1 MFNYLPLYGYNV
13 FMKKTLK
20 KVVQPI
26 IPKSLIN
33 FFHYTESIAAAKKY
47 KNPSEQMI
55 VIGIVGSKGK
65 TTTANMLWSILSA
78 DGHKVGLIGTANI
91 RYGSKEEMNPYHM
104 TMPGAFVMQKILAKM
119 ASMKCKY
126 VIMEVPSEGQTQYRH
141 IGINFDVLV
150 FTNVTK
156 ELMAAHD
163 FSMET
168 LHKHNKRVFK
178 RLTHSRRKTIDL
190 ARTPK
195 MIIANTDN
203 KHAKDYLIFQA
214 DKKLTFGTKT
224 DADYKITDV
233 QDTQNG
239 ISFDINGTSYKV
251 KILGKINAINAAG
264 AIATASALGANKKA
278 ITSGLSKLP
287 TIPGR
292 MEVIEGKQP
301 FTVVVDYAHE
311 QASMTALMN
320 SAKDMKPKGAK
331 VITLLG
337 AEGGGRD
344 SAKRPE
350 MGEICAKG
358 SDIIILSNVDPYE
371 DDPMYIINDIK
382 KGAIKAGAKEG
393 KSMLIVPDRREG
405 IRKAL
410 QLAKK
415 DDLVLITGKGA
426 EQSIVIGGKSS
437 PWDDRKVVK
446 EELNAIYKK

>member
-1 MFNYLPLYGYNV
+1 
-13 FMKKTLK
+13 MKKTLK

-26 IPKSLIN
+26 VPKSLIN
-33 FFHYTESIAAAKKY
+33 FFHYTESIAAAQKY
-47 KNPSEQMI
+47 KKPSEQMI

-91 RYGSKEEMNPYHM
+91 RYGNKEEMNPYHM

-214 DKKLTFGTKT
+214 DKKLTFGTKA

-371 DDPMYIINDIK
+371 DDPMDIINDIK
-382 KGAIKAGAKEG
+382 KGANKAGAKEG
-393 KSMLIVPDRREG
+393 KSMFIVPDRREG

-437 PWDDRKVVK
+437 PWDDRMAVK

>member
-1 MFNYLPLYGYNV
+1 
-13 FMKKTLK
+13 MKKTLK

-33 FFHYTESIAAAKKY
+33 FFHYTESITAAQKY
-47 KNPSEQMI
+47 KKPSEGMI

-78 DGHKVGLIGTANI
+78 DGNKVGLIGTANI
-91 RYGSKEEMNPYHM
+91 RYGIKEEMNPYHM

-126 VIMEVPSEGQTQYRH
+126 VVMEVPSEGQTQYRH
-141 IGINFDVLV
+141 VGINFDVLV

-178 RLTHSRRKTIDL
+178 HLTHSKRKTIDL

-195 MIIANTDN
+195 MIIANTDS

-214 DKKLTFGTKT
+214 DKKVTFGTKA
-224 DADYKITDV
+224 DADYKITNLADI
-233 QDTQNG
+233 QSG
-239 ISFDINGTSYKV
+239 ISFDIDKSSYKV

-278 ITSGLSKLP
+278 ISTGLSKLP

-301 FTVVVDYAHE
+301 FTLVVDYAHE

-320 SAKDMKPKGAK
+320 SAKDIKPKSAK

-344 SAKRPE
+344 SAKRPV

-371 DDPMYIINDIK
+371 DDPIDIINDIK
-382 KGAIKAGAKEG
+382 KGALKAGAKEG
-393 KSMLIVPDRREG
+393 KNMFIVPDRREG

-426 EQSIVIGGKSS
+426 EQSIVIDGKSS
-437 PWDDRKVVK
+437 PWDDRKVVR
-446 EELNAIYKK
+446 EELKSL

>member
-1 MFNYLPLYGYNV
+1 
-13 FMKKTLK
+13 MKKALK

-33 FFHYTESIAAAKKY
+33 FFHYTESIAAAQKY
-47 KNPSEQMI
+47 KKPSEKMI

-78 DGHKVGLIGTANI
+78 DGNKVGLIGTANI
-91 RYGSKEEMNPYHM
+91 RYGNKEEMNPYHM

-126 VIMEVPSEGQTQYRH
+126 VVMEVPSEGQTQYRH
-141 IGINFDVLV
+141 VGINFDVLV

-178 RLTHSRRKTIDL
+178 RLTHSKRKTIDL

-214 DKKLTFGTKT
+214 DKKLTFGTKNDT
-224 DADYKITDV
+224 DYKLENIE
-233 QDTQNG
+233 DTKNG
-239 ISFDINGTSYKV
+239 ISFDINGANYKA

-278 ITSGLSKLP
+278 IASGLSKLA

-311 QASMTALMN
+311 QASMNALMD

-344 SAKRPE
+344 VAKRPE

-371 DDPMYIINDIK
+371 DDPMDIINNIK
-382 KGAIKAGAKEG
+382 KGALKAGAKEG
-393 KSMLIVPDRREG
+393 KSMFIIPDRREG

-410 QLAKK
+410 ELANK

-426 EQSIVIGGKSS
+426 EQSIVIGGKSF

>member
-1 MFNYLPLYGYNV
+1 
-13 FMKKTLK
+13 MKKALK

-33 FFHYTESIAAAKKY
+33 FFHYTESIAAAQKY
-47 KNPSEQMI
+47 KKPSEKMI

-78 DGHKVGLIGTANI
+78 DGNKVGLIGTANI
-91 RYGSKEEMNPYHM
+91 RYGNQEEMNPYHM

-119 ASMKCKY
+119 ANMKCKY

-141 IGINFDVLV
+141 VGINFDALL

-178 RLTHSRRKTIDL
+178 RLTHSKRKTIDL

-195 MIIANTDN
+195 MIIANIDN
-203 KHAKDYLIFQA
+203 KHAKDYMIFQA
-214 DKKLTFGTKT
+214 DKKLTFGTKA

-233 QDTQNG
+233 ADTQNG
-239 ISFDINGTSYKV
+239 ISFYINNSNYKV

-278 ITSGLSKLP
+278 ITVGLSKLP

-292 MEVIEGKQP
+292 MEVIEGKHS

-311 QASMTALMN
+311 QASMRALMD

-344 SAKRPE
+344 VAKRPE

-358 SDIIILSNVDPYE
+358 SDVIILSNVDPYE
-371 DDPMYIINDIK
+371 DDPMDIINDIK
-382 KGAIKAGAKEG
+382 KGAVKAGAKEG
-393 KSMLIVPDRREG
+393 KSMFIIPDRREG

-410 QLAKK
+410 ELANK

-437 PWDDRKVVK
+437 PWDDRKVVR
-446 EELNAIYKK
+446 EELAKLK

>member
-1 MFNYLPLYGYNV
+1 
-13 FMKKTLK
+13 MKKTLK

-33 FFHYTESIAAAKKY
+33 FFHFTESIAAAQKY
-47 KNPSEQMI
+47 KKPSEKMI

-91 RYGSKEEMNPYHM
+91 RYGNKEEMNPYHM

-163 FSMET
+163 FSMEI

-178 RLTHSRRKTIDL
+178 RLTHSKRKTIDL

-195 MIIANTDN
+195 MIIANIDN

-214 DKKLTFGTKT
+214 DKKLTFGAKS

-233 QDTQNG
+233 ADTQNG
-239 ISFDINGTSYKV
+239 ISFDINGASYKV

-278 ITSGLSKLP
+278 IASGLSKLP

-350 MGEICAKG
+350 MGEICANG

-371 DDPMYIINDIK
+371 DDPIDIINDIK
-382 KGAIKAGAKEG
+382 KGALKAGAKEG
-393 KSMLIVPDRREG
+393 KSMFIVPDRHEG

-437 PWDDRKVVK
+437 PWDDRKVVR
-446 EELNAIYKK
+446 EELAKLK

>member
-1 MFNYLPLYGYNV
+1 
-13 FMKKTLK
+13 MKKTLK

-33 FFHYTESIAAAKKY
+33 FFHYTESIAAAQKY
-47 KNPSEQMI
+47 KKPSEGMI

-78 DGHKVGLIGTANI
+78 DGNKVGLIGTANI
-91 RYGSKEEMNPYHM
+91 RYGNKEEMNPYHM

-126 VIMEVPSEGQTQYRH
+126 VVMEVPSEGQTQYRH
-141 IGINFDVLV
+141 VGINFDVLV

-178 RLTHSRRKTIDL
+178 HLTHSKRKTIDL

-195 MIIANTDN
+195 MIIANTDS

-214 DKKLTFGTKT
+214 DKKVTFGTKA
-224 DADYKITDV
+224 DADYKITNLA
-233 QDTQNG
+233 DTQSG
-239 ISFDINGTSYKV
+239 ISFDIDKSSYKV

-278 ITSGLSKLP
+278 ISTGLSKLP

-301 FTVVVDYAHE
+301 FTLVVDYAHE

-320 SAKDMKPKGAK
+320 SAKDIKPKSAK

-344 SAKRPE
+344 SAKRPV

-371 DDPMYIINDIK
+371 DDPIDIINDIK
-382 KGAIKAGAKEG
+382 KGALKAGAKEG
-393 KSMLIVPDRREG
+393 KNMFIVPDRREG

-426 EQSIVIGGKSS
+426 EQSIVIDGKSS
-437 PWDDRKVVK
+437 PWDDRKVVR
-446 EELNAIYKK
+446 EELKSL

>member
-1 MFNYLPLYGYNV
+1 
-13 FMKKTLK
+13 
-20 KVVQPI
+20 
-26 IPKSLIN
+26 
-33 FFHYTESIAAAKKY
+33 
-47 KNPSEQMI
+47 
-55 VIGIVGSKGK
+55 
-65 TTTANMLWSILSA
+65 
-78 DGHKVGLIGTANI
+78 
-91 RYGSKEEMNPYHM
+91 
-104 TMPGAFVMQKILAKM
+104 MPGAFVMQKILAKM

-126 VIMEVPSEGQTQYRH
+126 VVMEVPSEGQTQYRH
-141 IGINFDVLV
+141 VGINFDVLV

-178 RLTHSRRKTIDL
+178 HLTHSKRKTIDL

-195 MIIANTDN
+195 MIIANTDS

-214 DKKLTFGTKT
+214 DKKVTFGTKA
-224 DADYKITDV
+224 DADYKITNLA
-233 QDTQNG
+233 DTQSG
-239 ISFDINGTSYKV
+239 ISFDIGTASYKV

-264 AIATASALGANKKA
+264 AIATASALGTNKKA
-278 ITSGLSKLP
+278 ISTGLSKLP

-311 QASMTALMN
+311 QASMTALME
-320 SAKDMKPKGAK
+320 SAKDIKPKSAK

-344 SAKRPE
+344 SAKRPA

-371 DDPMYIINDIK
+371 DDPIDIINDIK
-382 KGAIKAGAKEG
+382 KGALKAGAKEG
-393 KSMLIVPDRREG
+393 KSMFIVPDRREG

-437 PWDDRKVVK
+437 PWDDRKVVR
-446 EELNAIYKK
+446 EELKKLIN

>member
-1 MFNYLPLYGYNV
+1 
-13 FMKKTLK
+13 MKKILK

-26 IPKSLIN
+26 VPKSLIN
-33 FFHYTESIAAAKKY
+33 FFHYTESIAAAQKY
-47 KNPSEQMI
+47 KKPSEQMI

-91 RYGSKEEMNPYHM
+91 RYGNKEEMNPYHM

-119 ASMKCKY
+119 AAMKCKY

-163 FSMET
+163 FSMEI

-178 RLTHSRRKTIDL
+178 RLTHSKRKTIDL

-214 DKKLTFGTKT
+214 DKKLTFGTKA

-239 ISFDINGTSYKV
+239 ISFDINGASYKV

-371 DDPMYIINDIK
+371 DDPMDIINDIK
-382 KGAIKAGAKEG
+382 KGAIKTGAKEG
-393 KSMLIVPDRREG
+393 KNMFIVPDRREG

-415 DDLVLITGKGA
+415 EDLVLITGKGA

-437 PWDDRKVVK
+437 PWDDRKVVR
-446 EELNAIYKK
+446 EELAKLK

>member
-1 MFNYLPLYGYNV
+1 
-13 FMKKTLK
+13 
-20 KVVQPI
+20 
-26 IPKSLIN
+26 
-33 FFHYTESIAAAKKY
+33 
-47 KNPSEQMI
+47 MI

-91 RYGSKEEMNPYHM
+91 RYGNKEEMNPYHM

-119 ASMKCKY
+119 AAMKCKY

-163 FSMET
+163 FSMEI

-178 RLTHSRRKTIDL
+178 RLTHSKRKTIDL

-214 DKKLTFGTKT
+214 DKKLTFGTKA

-239 ISFDINGTSYKV
+239 ISFDINGASYKV

-371 DDPMYIINDIK
+371 DDPMDIINDIK
-382 KGAIKAGAKEG
+382 KGAIKTGAKEG
-393 KSMLIVPDRREG
+393 KNMFIVPDRREG

-415 DDLVLITGKGA
+415 EDLVLITGKGA

-437 PWDDRKVVK
+437 PWDDRKVVR
-446 EELNAIYKK
+446 EELAKLK

>member
-1 MFNYLPLYGYNV
+1 
-13 FMKKTLK
+13 MKKALK

-33 FFHYTESIAAAKKY
+33 FFHYTESIAAAQKY
-47 KNPSEQMI
+47 KKPSEQMI

-91 RYGSKEEMNPYHM
+91 RYGNKEEMNPYHM

-126 VIMEVPSEGQTQYRH
+126 VVMEVPSEGQTQYRH
-141 IGINFDVLV
+141 VGINFDVLV

-178 RLTHSRRKTIDL
+178 RLTHSKRKTIDL

-214 DKKLTFGTKT
+214 DKKLTFGTKNDT
-224 DADYKITDV
+224 DYKLENIE
-233 QDTQNG
+233 DTKNG
-239 ISFDINGTSYKV
+239 ISFDINGANYKA

-278 ITSGLSKLP
+278 IASGLSKLA

-311 QASMTALMN
+311 QASMNALMD

-371 DDPMYIINDIK
+371 DDPMDIINDIK
-382 KGAIKAGAKEG
+382 KGALKAGAKEG
-393 KSMLIVPDRREG
+393 KSMFIIPDRREG

-410 QLAKK
+410 ELANK

-426 EQSIVIGGKSS
+426 EQSIVIGGKSF

>member
-1 MFNYLPLYGYNV
+1 
-13 FMKKTLK
+13 MKKTLK

-33 FFHYTESIAAAKKY
+33 FFHYTESIAAAQKY
-47 KNPSEQMI
+47 KKPSEKMI

-65 TTTANMLWSILSA
+65 TTTANMLWSILTA

-91 RYGSKEEMNPYHM
+91 RYGNKEELNPYHM
-104 TMPGAFVMQKILAKM
+104 TMPGAFVMQKILSKM
-119 ASMKCKY
+119 ADMKCKY

-141 IGINFDVLV
+141 VGINFDILL

-163 FSMET
+163 FSMEI

-178 RLTHSRRKTIDL
+178 RLTHSKRKTIDL

-214 DKKLTFGTKT
+214 DKKLTFGTKA

-239 ISFDINGTSYKV
+239 ISFDINGANYKV

-311 QASMTALMN
+311 QASMTALMS

-371 DDPMYIINDIK
+371 DDPMDIINDIK

-393 KSMLIVPDRREG
+393 KSMFIVPDRREG

-410 QLAKK
+410 ELANK

-446 EELNAIYKK
+446 EELKILL

>member
-1 MFNYLPLYGYNV
+1 
-13 FMKKTLK
+13 MKKTLK

-26 IPKSLIN
+26 VPKSLIN
-33 FFHYTESIAAAKKY
+33 FFHYTESIAAAQKY
-47 KNPSEQMI
+47 KKPSEQMI

-91 RYGSKEEMNPYHM
+91 RYGNKEEMNSYHM

-163 FSMET
+163 FSMEI

-178 RLTHSRRKTIDL
+178 RLTHSKRKTIDL

-214 DKKLTFGTKT
+214 DKKLTFGTKA

-233 QDTQNG
+233 ADTQNG
-239 ISFDINGTSYKV
+239 ISFDINGTSYKA

-264 AIATASALGANKKA
+264 AIATASALGATKKA

-320 SAKDMKPKGAK
+320 SAKDMKPKGAN

-371 DDPMYIINDIK
+371 DDPMGIINDIK
-382 KGAIKAGAKEG
+382 KGALKAGAKEG
-393 KSMLIVPDRREG
+393 KSMFIVPDRREG

-437 PWDDRKVVK
+437 PWDDRKVVS
-446 EELNAIYKK
+446 EELAIIN

>member
-1 MFNYLPLYGYNV
+1 
-13 FMKKTLK
+13 MKKAIK

-33 FFHYTESIAAAKKY
+33 FFHYTESIAAAQKY
-47 KNPSEQMI
+47 KKPSEKMI

-91 RYGSKEEMNPYHM
+91 RYGNREEMNPYHM

-119 ASMKCKY
+119 ANMKCKY

-141 IGINFDVLV
+141 VGINFDVLL

-178 RLTHSRRKTIDL
+178 RLTHSKRKTIDL

-195 MIIANTDN
+195 MIIANIDN

-214 DKKLTFGTKT
+214 DKKLTFGTKA
-224 DADYKITDV
+224 DADYKLENIE
-233 QDTQNG
+233 DTKNG
-239 ISFDINGTSYKV
+239 ISFDINGANYKA

-278 ITSGLSKLP
+278 INAGLSKLP

-311 QASMTALMN
+311 QASMNALME

-371 DDPMYIINDIK
+371 DDPMDIINDIK
-382 KGAIKAGAKEG
+382 KGALKAGAKEG
-393 KSMLIVPDRREG
+393 KSMFIIPDRREG

-410 QLAKK
+410 ELAKK

>member
-1 MFNYLPLYGYNV
+1 
-13 FMKKTLK
+13 MKKTLK

-33 FFHYTESIAAAKKY
+33 FFHYTESIAAAQKY
-47 KNPSEQMI
+47 KKPSEGMI

-65 TTTANMLWSILSA
+65 TTTANMLWSILTA
-78 DGHKVGLIGTANI
+78 DGNKVGLIGTANI

-104 TMPGAFVMQKILAKM
+104 TLPGAFVTQKILAKM
-119 ASMKCKY
+119 ASIKCKY
-126 VIMEVPSEGQTQYRH
+126 VVMEVPSEGQTQYRH
-141 IGINFDVLV
+141 VGINFDVLV

-178 RLTHSRRKTIDL
+178 HLTHSKRKTIDL

-214 DKKLTFGTKT
+214 DKKLTFGTKAN
-224 DADYKITDV
+224 ADYKITNLA
-233 QDTQNG
+233 DTQSG
-239 ISFDINGTSYKV
+239 ISFDIDKSSYKV

-264 AIATASALGANKKA
+264 AIATASALGTNKKA
-278 ITSGLSKLP
+278 ISTGLGKLP

-311 QASMTALMN
+311 QASMTALME
-320 SAKDMKPKGAK
+320 SAKDIKPKSAK

-344 SAKRPE
+344 EAKRPK

-371 DDPMYIINDIK
+371 DDPIDIINDIK

-393 KSMLIVPDRREG
+393 KSMFIVPDRREG

-437 PWDDRKVVK
+437 LWDDRKVVR
-446 EELNAIYKK
+446 EELKKLVG

>member
-1 MFNYLPLYGYNV
+1 
-13 FMKKTLK
+13 
-20 KVVQPI
+20 
-26 IPKSLIN
+26 LIN

-91 RYGSKEEMNPYHM
+91 RYGNKQEMNPYHM

-119 ASMKCKY
+119 ANMKCKY

-214 DKKLTFGTKT
+214 DKKLTFGTKS

-239 ISFDINGTSYKV
+239 ISFDINGASYNV

-344 SAKRPE
+344 VAKRPE

-371 DDPMYIINDIK
+371 DDPMDIINDIK
-382 KGAIKAGAKEG
+382 KGAVKAGAKEG
-393 KSMLIVPDRREG
+393 KSMFIVPDRREG

-410 QLAKK
+410 ELAKK

-437 PWDDRKVVK
+437 PWDDRKVVR
-446 EELNAIYKK
+446 EELAKI

>member
-1 MFNYLPLYGYNV
+1 
-13 FMKKTLK
+13 MKKALK

-33 FFHYTESIAAAKKY
+33 FFHYTESIAAAQKY
-47 KNPSEQMI
+47 KKPSEKMI

-78 DGHKVGLIGTANI
+78 DGNKVGLIGTANI
-91 RYGSKEEMNPYHM
+91 RYGNKEEMNPYHM

-126 VIMEVPSEGQTQYRH
+126 VVMEVPSEGQTQYRH
-141 IGINFDVLV
+141 VGINFDVLL

-163 FSMET
+163 FSMEI

-214 DKKLTFGTKT
+214 DKKLTFGTKA

-233 QDTQNG
+233 ADTQNG

-278 ITSGLSKLP
+278 IASGLSKLA

-311 QASMTALMN
+311 QASMNALMD

-344 SAKRPE
+344 VAKRPE

-371 DDPMYIINDIK
+371 DDPMDIINDIK
-382 KGAIKAGAKEG
+382 KGALKAGAKEG
-393 KSMLIVPDRREG
+393 KSMFIIPDRREG

-410 QLAKK
+410 ELANK

-426 EQSIVIGGKSS
+426 EQSIVIGGKSF

>member
-1 MFNYLPLYGYNV
+1 
-13 FMKKTLK
+13 MKKTLK

-33 FFHYTESIAAAKKY
+33 FFHYTESIAAAQKY
-47 KNPSEQMI
+47 KKPSEQMI

-91 RYGSKEEMNPYHM
+91 RYGNKEEMNPYHM

-163 FSMET
+163 FSMEI

-195 MIIANTDN
+195 MIIANIDN

-214 DKKLTFGTKT
+214 DKKLTFGTKA

-239 ISFDINGTSYKV
+239 ISFNINGVSYKV

-337 AEGGGRD
+337 AEGCGRD

-371 DDPMYIINDIK
+371 DDPMDIINDIK
-382 KGAIKAGAKEG
+382 KGALKAGAKED
-393 KSMLIVPDRREG
+393 KSMFIVPDRREG

-437 PWDDRKVVK
+437 PWDDRKVVR
-446 EELNAIYKK
+446 EESNAIYKK

>member
-1 MFNYLPLYGYNV
+1 
-13 FMKKTLK
+13 MKKTLK

-33 FFHYTESIAAAKKY
+33 FFHYTESIAAAQKY
-47 KNPSEQMI
+47 KKPSEQMI

-91 RYGSKEEMNPYHM
+91 RYGNKEEMNPYHM

-119 ASMKCKY
+119 ANMKCKY

-163 FSMET
+163 FSMEI

-195 MIIANTDN
+195 MIIANIDN

-214 DKKLTFGTKT
+214 DKKLTFGTKSDT
-224 DADYKITDV
+224 DYKITDV

-239 ISFDINGTSYKV
+239 ISFDINGASYNV

-371 DDPMYIINDIK
+371 DDPMDIINDIK
-382 KGAIKAGAKEG
+382 KGALKAGVKEG
-393 KSMLIVPDRREG
+393 KSMFIVPDRREG

-410 QLAKK
+410 QLAKR

-426 EQSIVIGGKSS
+426 EQSIVVGGKSS
-437 PWDDRKVVK
+437 PWDDRKVVR
-446 EELNAIYKK
+446 EELKNI

>member
-1 MFNYLPLYGYNV
+1 
-13 FMKKTLK
+13 MKKTLK

>member
-1 MFNYLPLYGYNV
+1 
-13 FMKKTLK
+13 MKKALK

-33 FFHYTESIAAAKKY
+33 FFHYTESIAAAQKY
-47 KNPSEQMI
+47 KKPSEQMI

-91 RYGSKEEMNPYHM
+91 RYGNKEEMNPYHM

-126 VIMEVPSEGQTQYRH
+126 VVMEVPSEGQTQYRH
-141 IGINFDVLV
+141 VGINFDVLV

-178 RLTHSRRKTIDL
+178 RLTHSKRKTIDL

-214 DKKLTFGTKT
+214 DKKLTFGTKNDT
-224 DADYKITDV
+224 DYKLENIE
-233 QDTQNG
+233 DTKNG
-239 ISFDINGTSYKV
+239 ISFDINGANYKA

-278 ITSGLSKLP
+278 IASGLSKLA

-311 QASMTALMN
+311 QASMNALMD

-371 DDPMYIINDIK
+371 DDPMDIINNIK
-382 KGAIKAGAKEG
+382 KGALKAGAKEG
-393 KSMLIVPDRREG
+393 KSMFIIPDRREG

-410 QLAKK
+410 ELANK

-426 EQSIVIGGKSS
+426 EQSIVIGGKSF

>member
-1 MFNYLPLYGYNV
+1 
-13 FMKKTLK
+13 MKKTLK

-33 FFHYTESIAAAKKY
+33 FFHYTESIAAAQKY
-47 KNPSEQMI
+47 KKPSEGMI

-78 DGHKVGLIGTANI
+78 DGNKVGLIGTANI
-91 RYGSKEEMNPYHM
+91 RYGNKEEMNPYHM

-126 VIMEVPSEGQTQYRH
+126 VVMEVPSEGQTQYRH
-141 IGINFDVLV
+141 VGINFDVLV

-178 RLTHSRRKTIDL
+178 HLTHSKRKTIDL

-195 MIIANTDN
+195 MIIANTDS

-214 DKKLTFGTKT
+214 DKKVTFGTKA
-224 DADYKITDV
+224 DADYKITNLA
-233 QDTQNG
+233 DTQSG
-239 ISFDINGTSYKV
+239 ISFDIDKSSYKV

-278 ITSGLSKLP
+278 ISTGLSKLP

-301 FTVVVDYAHE
+301 FTLVVDYAHE

-320 SAKDMKPKGAK
+320 SAKDIKPKSAK

-344 SAKRPE
+344 EAKRPE

-371 DDPMYIINDIK
+371 DDPIDIINDIK
-382 KGAIKAGAKEG
+382 KGALKAGAKEG
-393 KSMLIVPDRREG
+393 KSMFIVPDRREG

-426 EQSIVIGGKSS
+426 EQSIVIDGKSS
-437 PWDDRKVVK
+437 PWDDRKVVR
-446 EELNAIYKK
+446 EELKSL

>member
-1 MFNYLPLYGYNV
+1 
-13 FMKKTLK
+13 
-20 KVVQPI
+20 
-26 IPKSLIN
+26 LIN

-91 RYGSKEEMNPYHM
+91 RYGNKQEMNPYHM

-119 ASMKCKY
+119 ANMKCKY

-214 DKKLTFGTKT
+214 DKKLTFGTKS

-239 ISFDINGTSYKV
+239 ISFDINGASYNV

-344 SAKRPE
+344 VAKRPE

-371 DDPMYIINDIK
+371 DDPMDIINDIK
-382 KGAIKAGAKEG
+382 KGAVKAGAKEG
-393 KSMLIVPDRREG
+393 KSMFIVPDRREG

-410 QLAKK
+410 ELAKK

-437 PWDDRKVVK
+437 TWDDRKVVR
-446 EELNAIYKK
+446 EELAKI

>member
-1 MFNYLPLYGYNV
+1 
-13 FMKKTLK
+13 MKKTLK

-33 FFHYTESIAAAKKY
+33 FFHYTESIAAAQKY
-47 KNPSEQMI
+47 KKPSEGMI

-78 DGHKVGLIGTANI
+78 DGNKVGLIGTANI
-91 RYGSKEEMNPYHM
+91 RYGNKEEMNPYHM

-126 VIMEVPSEGQTQYRH
+126 VVMEVPSEGQTQYRH
-141 IGINFDVLV
+141 VGINFDVLV

-178 RLTHSRRKTIDL
+178 HLTHSRRKTIDL

-195 MIIANTDN
+195 MIIANTDS

-214 DKKLTFGTKT
+214 DKKVTFGTKA
-224 DADYKITDV
+224 DADYKITNLA
-233 QDTQNG
+233 DTQSG
-239 ISFDINGTSYKV
+239 ISFDIHKSSYKV

-278 ITSGLSKLP
+278 ISTGLSKLP

-292 MEVIEGKQP
+292 MEVIEGNQP
-301 FTVVVDYAHE
+301 FTLVVDYAHE

-320 SAKDMKPKGAK
+320 SAKDIKPKSAK

-344 SAKRPE
+344 SAKRPV

-371 DDPMYIINDIK
+371 DDPIEIINDIK
-382 KGAIKAGAKEG
+382 KGALKAGAKEG
-393 KSMLIVPDRREG
+393 KNMFIVPDRREG

-426 EQSIVIGGKSS
+426 EQSIVIDGKSS
-437 PWDDRKVVK
+437 PWDDRKVVR
-446 EELNAIYKK
+446 EELKSL

>member
-1 MFNYLPLYGYNV
+1 
-13 FMKKTLK
+13 MKKTLK

-26 IPKSLIN
+26 VPKSLIN
-33 FFHYTESIAAAKKY
+33 FFHYTESIAAAQKY
-47 KNPSEQMI
+47 KKPSEKMI

-78 DGHKVGLIGTANI
+78 DGYKVGLIGTANI
-91 RYGSKEEMNPYHM
+91 RYGNKEEMNPYHM

-119 ASMKCKY
+119 ANMKCKY

-141 IGINFDVLV
+141 VGINFDVLL

-178 RLTHSRRKTIDL
+178 RLTHSKRKTIDL

-214 DKKLTFGTKT
+214 DKKLTFGTKNDT
-224 DADYKITDV
+224 DYKLENIE
-233 QDTQNG
+233 DTKNG
-239 ISFDINGTSYKV
+239 ISFDINGANYKA

-311 QASMTALMN
+311 QASMNALMD

-371 DDPMYIINDIK
+371 DDPMDIINDIK
-382 KGAIKAGAKEG
+382 KGALKAGAKGG
-393 KSMLIVPDRREG
+393 KSMFIIPDRREG

-410 QLAKK
+410 ELAKK

-426 EQSIVIGGKSS
+426 EQSIVISGKSS
-437 PWDDRKVVK
+437 PWDDRKVVR
-446 EELNAIYKK
+446 EELAKLK

>member
-1 MFNYLPLYGYNV
+1 
-13 FMKKTLK
+13 MKKTLK

-33 FFHYTESIAAAKKY
+33 FFHYTESIAAAQKY
-47 KNPSEQMI
+47 KKPSEQMI

-91 RYGSKEEMNPYHM
+91 RYGNKEEMNPYHM

-214 DKKLTFGTKT
+214 DKKLTFGTKV

-239 ISFDINGTSYKV
+239 ISFDINGISYKV
-251 KILGKINAINAAG
+251 KILGKINAINATG

-301 FTVVVDYAHE
+301 FTIVVDYAHE

-344 SAKRPE
+344 VAKRPE

-371 DDPMYIINDIK
+371 DDPMEIINDIK

-393 KSMLIVPDRREG
+393 KSMFIVPDRREG

-410 QLAKK
+410 HLAKK

-437 PWDDRKVVK
+437 PWDDRKVVR
-446 EELNAIYKK
+446 EELAKI

>member
-1 MFNYLPLYGYNV
+1 
-13 FMKKTLK
+13 
-20 KVVQPI
+20 
-26 IPKSLIN
+26 
-33 FFHYTESIAAAKKY
+33 
-47 KNPSEQMI
+47 
-55 VIGIVGSKGK
+55 
-65 TTTANMLWSILSA
+65 
-78 DGHKVGLIGTANI
+78 
-91 RYGSKEEMNPYHM
+91 
-104 TMPGAFVMQKILAKM
+104 
-119 ASMKCKY
+119 
-126 VIMEVPSEGQTQYRH
+126 
-141 IGINFDVLV
+141 
-150 FTNVTK
+150 
-156 ELMAAHD
+156 MAAHD

-178 RLTHSRRKTIDL
+178 HLTHSKRKTIDL

-214 DKKLTFGTKT
+214 DKKLTFGTKAN
-224 DADYKITDV
+224 ADYKITNLA
-233 QDTQNG
+233 DTQSG
-239 ISFDINGTSYKV
+239 ISFDIDKSSYKV

-264 AIATASALGANKKA
+264 AIATASALGTNKKA
-278 ITSGLSKLP
+278 ISTGLSKLP
-287 TIPGR
+287 KIPGR

-311 QASMTALMN
+311 QASMTALME
-320 SAKDMKPKGAK
+320 SAKDIKPKSAK

-344 SAKRPE
+344 EAKRPK

-371 DDPMYIINDIK
+371 DDPIDIINDIK

-393 KSMLIVPDRREG
+393 KSMFIVPDRREG

-426 EQSIVIGGKSS
+426 EQSIVIDGKSS
-437 PWDDRKVVK
+437 PWDDRKVVR
-446 EELNAIYKK
+446 EELKKLVG

>member
-1 MFNYLPLYGYNV
+1 M
-13 FMKKTLK
+13 
-20 KVVQPI
+20 
-26 IPKSLIN
+26 
-33 FFHYTESIAAAKKY
+33 
-47 KNPSEQMI
+47 
-55 VIGIVGSKGK
+55 
-65 TTTANMLWSILSA
+65 AN
-78 DGHKVGLIGTANI
+78 
-91 RYGSKEEMNPYHM
+91 
-104 TMPGAFVMQKILAKM
+104 
-119 ASMKCKY
+119 MKCKY

-141 IGINFDVLV
+141 VGINFDVLL

-178 RLTHSRRKTIDL
+178 RLTHSKRKTIDL

-195 MIIANTDN
+195 MIIANIDN

-214 DKKLTFGTKT
+214 DKKLTFGTKA

-233 QDTQNG
+233 ADTQSG
-239 ISFDINGTSYKV
+239 ISFDINNSNYKV

-264 AIATASALGANKKA
+264 AIATASALGTNKKA

-311 QASMTALMN
+311 QASMNALME

-371 DDPMYIINDIK
+371 DDPMDIINDIK
-382 KGAIKAGAKEG
+382 KGALKAGAKEG
-393 KSMLIVPDRREG
+393 KSMFIIPDRREG

-415 DDLVLITGKGA
+415 DDLVLVTGKGA

>member
-1 MFNYLPLYGYNV
+1 
-13 FMKKTLK
+13 MKKTLK

-33 FFHYTESIAAAKKY
+33 FFHYTESIAAAQKY
-47 KNPSEQMI
+47 KKPSEQMI

-91 RYGSKEEMNPYHM
+91 RYGNKEEMNPYHM

-214 DKKLTFGTKT
+214 DKKLTFGTKA
-224 DADYKITDV
+224 DADYKITDIT
-233 QDTQNG
+233 DTQNG

-371 DDPMYIINDIK
+371 DDPMDIINDIK

-393 KSMLIVPDRREG
+393 KSMFIVPDRREG

-410 QLAKK
+410 ELAKK

-437 PWDDRKVVK
+437 PWDDRKVVR
-446 EELNAIYKK
+446 EELKKLQ